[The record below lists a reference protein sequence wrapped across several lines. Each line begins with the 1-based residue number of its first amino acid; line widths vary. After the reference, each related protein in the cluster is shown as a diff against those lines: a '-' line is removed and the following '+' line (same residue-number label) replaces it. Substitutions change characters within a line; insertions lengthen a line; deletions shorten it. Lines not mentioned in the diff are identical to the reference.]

1 MSHKS
6 GTVIVRMAASHDN
19 DPIKT
24 AEVELDVTGKTP
36 EEVAAMTR
44 QVVRKIESMSS
55 DED

>member
-1 MSHKS
+1 
-6 GTVIVRMAASHDN
+6 MAASHDD
-19 DPIKT
+19 DPIKI